1 MQVPITYVY
10 HSCFCMKL
18 GGNTLVFDYPA
29 HAHRNPESEAIVAK
43 ALENARAY
51 VFFSH
56 SHHDHCSPE
65 IISLAEK
72 SASVR
77 YILSY
82 DVPEMIPEFD
92 IKGAVVVEPDEE
104 YHVDDLKITCLD
116 SNDLGVAFM
125 IQAPGVCVYYG
136 GDLAEWTWPN
146 MDAQSKVFV
155 EQYFKECLDQIKSFG
170 PDIAFSN
177 VDKRLP
183 SLGGPARF
191 IEHVRPRFFVPM
203 HAFGNT
209 ASIAQFAGSL
219 NAPDTQMFVYEKTGD
234 QVVLEV

>member
-18 GGNTLVFDYPA
+18 GDSTLVFDYPA
-29 HAHRNPESEAIVAK
+29 KAHRNAESEQVVAK
-43 ALENARAY
+43 ALDGAHAY
-51 VFFSH
+51 IFFSH
-56 SHHDHCSPE
+56 SHNDHCSPE
-65 IISLAEK
+65 IIPLASK
-72 SASVR
+72 AASVR

-82 DVPEMIPEFD
+82 DVPEMIPELD
-92 IKGAVVVEPDEE
+92 IEGAVVVEPDEE
-104 YHVDDLKITCLD
+104 YHVDDMKITCLD

-125 IQAPGVCVYYG
+125 IQAPGVSVYYG

-146 MDAQSKVFV
+146 LDEHTKAFV
-155 EQYFKECLDQIKSFG
+155 EGYFGECLDQIKAFG

-183 SLGGPARF
+183 SLGGAARF
-191 IEHVRPRFFVPM
+191 IEHVQPRFFVPM

-209 ASIAQFAGSL
+209 ASIAEFAGSL
-219 NAPDTQMFVYEKTGD
+219 HAPDTKLFVYENTGD
-234 QVVLEV
+234 QVVFSV

>member
-18 GGNTLVFDYPA
+18 GDSTLVFDYPG
-29 HAHRNPESEAIVAK
+29 HTHRNAQSESVVAK
-43 ALENARAY
+43 ALLGAAAY

-65 IISLAEK
+65 IIPLASK
-72 SASVR
+72 AASVR
-77 YILSY
+77 YVLSY
-82 DVPEMIPEFD
+82 DVPDMIPEFD
-92 IKGAVVVEPDEE
+92 IENAVVVEPEEE
-104 YHVDDLKITCLD
+104 YQVDDLKITCLD

-125 IQAPGVCVYYG
+125 IQAPGVRVYYG

-146 MDAQSKVFV
+146 LDEKSKALV
-155 EQYFKECLDQIKSFG
+155 EQYFGECLDQIKAFG
-170 PDIAFSN
+170 LDIAFSN

-183 SLGGPARF
+183 NLGGAARF
-191 IEHVRPRFFVPM
+191 LDHVRPRFFVPM

-209 ASIAQFAGSL
+209 ASIAEFANSL
-219 NAPDTQMFVYEKTGD
+219 NAPDTELFVYENTGD